1 MTTGRRTILLAI
13 PLAVVAV
20 VAVFAVVG
28 RGGNDRLSKPQYE
41 RKVQTVYAGVQ
52 QAFRETNVKAPAELA
67 VRVEAAQQQLRVAA
81 EELDGIEPPKTVE
94 AENQEI
100 VDGMRA
106 YADDLD
112 ALRVAAGRGDQGAI
126 ENFTAKI
133 GANQAVQKIA
143 AAARAMELE
152 GYELGPI
159 SGE

>member
-1 MTTGRRTILLAI
+1 MTTRRVMLIMVAVAA
-13 PLAVVAV
+13 AVVV
-20 VAVFAVVG
+20 TVFAVVG

-41 RKVQTVYAGVQ
+41 RKLQTVYADVQ
-52 QAFRETNVKAPAELA
+52 QAFRETNVKAPADLA
-67 VRVEAAQQQLRVAA
+67 VRVEAAQRQLRDAA
-81 EELDGIEPPKTVE
+81 DELDEIDPPKTVE

-100 VDGMRA
+100 VAGMRA

-126 ENFTAKI
+126 ENFNAKI
-133 GANQAVQKIA
+133 ATNPAVQKIA

-159 SGE
+159 TGE